1 MKVIRNRDHILR
13 VIHLGLGMYLARE
26 SDKEF
31 NRIVNVEKYDRW
43 DKTPGGEL
51 RKIDYY

>member
-1 MKVIRNRDHILR
+1 MLTKADRPAQILR
-13 VIHLGLGMYLARE
+13 LIHLRLGMYLARE

-51 RKIDYY
+51 RKN